1 MEKDFKT
8 KLIIGVTV
16 FFSLFIL
23 VYAGYQFKNVIFGI
37 QIENVNIVDGSSIN
51 ENPLRITGVAEHA
64 IYVSLNG
71 REISIDKN
79 GNWDETIA
87 LLSGYN
93 IIEIEAKDKFGN
105 TDAKNY
111 KLMYRE

>member
-8 KLIIGVTV
+8 KLIIGATA

-23 VYAGYQFKNVIFGI
+23 VYAVFQFKDVIFGI
-37 QIENVNIVDGSSIN
+37 QIQEVNIVDGSTIDQ
-51 ENPLRITGVAEHA
+51 NPLRITGIARHA
-64 IYVSLNG
+64 VYLSLNG
-71 REISIDKN
+71 REISIDKD

-93 IIEIEAKDKFGN
+93 IIEIEARDKFGN

-111 KLMYRE
+111 KLMYPL